1 MPEIKKAAEKL
12 PQTEKI
18 HTLTQKVEYR
28 KEYKN
33 QGVFA
38 ALSLGQLRTDPSCN
52 TNNSSQKRNAP
63 YRRKTLPIVEKG
75 LGFFRTGFSPE
86 TGGGIAAAGFGVWPA
101 GGAATEV
108 PPSE

>member
-1 MPEIKKAAEKL
+1 MPEIKKAAKKL
-12 PQTEKI
+12 PQSEKI
-18 HTLTQKVEYR
+18 HTLTQRVATTKNIR
-28 KEYKN
+28 IKE
-33 QGVFA
+33 FSA
-38 ALSLGQLRTDPSCN
+38 ALSLGQLRTDPSRN

-86 TGGGIAAAGFGVWPA
+86 AGGGIAAAGFGVWPA